1 MMLEPQALDVQCF
14 IHNNGFVTMM
24 MNTTTEAPV
33 VQVSPELDALRLGVD
48 REAIRL
54 AGSDDVQ
61 TVSTMLASKAR
72 RTLLLHTYD
81 LEARIFN
88 RLPFIEAVSALVR
101 RHPGACCDV
110 LIQNVERVVK
120 DGHRLVELA
129 RRLGSSIQ
137 IRRCAQQYQGYCGT
151 FLLVDASG
159 YLYRPRSSRYEGL
172 ASFNN
177 GSEVTRLGKYFREV
191 WEHSDTDMEL
201 RRLYI

>member
-1 MMLEPQALDVQCF
+1 MLEAQALGFPCF
-14 IHNNGFVTMM
+14 IQSDRFVTMM
-24 MNTTTEAPV
+24 MNTIREAPV

-48 REAIRL
+48 RESIRL
-54 AGSDDVQ
+54 AGSEDVQ
-61 TVSTMLASKAR
+61 TVATMLASKAR

-81 LEARIFN
+81 LEARIYN

-101 RHPGACCDV
+101 RQPGACFDV
-110 LIQNVERVVK
+110 LIQNAERVVK

-129 RRLGSSIQ
+129 RRMGSSIQ

-151 FLLVDASG
+151 FLLVDDSG
-159 YLYRPRSSRYEGL
+159 YLYRPQSSRYEGL

-177 GSEVTRLGKYFREV
+177 SAEVARLGKYFREV

-201 RRLYI
+201 RRLYV